1 MQSKEST
8 LSSLKRKKDLV
19 KMAEAKKMVAAFT
32 WKSLEGTDHAVRLNS
47 KSGRY
52 QSAVLRLVSP
62 PQGLACKQSKIVHRL
77 PSQTVTGIMPSF

>member
-1 MQSKEST
+1 M
-8 LSSLKRKKDLV
+8 SSLKRKKDLV

-52 QSAVLRLVSP
+52 QSAVLRLLHYRL
-62 PQGLACKQSKIVHRL
+62 GLEAEENKTQVD
-77 PSQTVTGIMPSF
+77 VTNCDNCITLIKSDYG